1 MATTITSILSSSS
14 YTSQNNNEP
23 VAFQHR
29 LLVFFFGLWTCT
41 EIQYFDMTTSK
52 EYRIKNYI
60 NCNKSNV
67 VYLTMSRYVGCTT
80 GD

>member
-1 MATTITSILSSSS
+1 MATTIRSILSSSL
-14 YTSQNNNEP
+14 YTSHNNNEP

-29 LLVFFFGLWTCT
+29 LLGFFGLWTCT

-67 VYLTMSRYVGCTT
+67 VYLTMSQYVGCTT